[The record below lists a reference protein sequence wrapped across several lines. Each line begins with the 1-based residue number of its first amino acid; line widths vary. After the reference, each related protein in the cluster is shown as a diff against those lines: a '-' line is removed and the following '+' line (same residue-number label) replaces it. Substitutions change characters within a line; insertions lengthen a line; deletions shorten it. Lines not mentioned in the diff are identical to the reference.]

1 MNIIE
6 RARSFHESLRVLDES
21 RPKDWQQCPHCHGRM
36 TIKNGSY
43 HCKPWDE
50 HGRERVRIQRHL
62 CHACGGSYPEENAD
76 LVRRSWY
83 TRAVHRQLIDAHVH
97 MGSSLR
103 KAVEHL
109 RSEIGKQERWL
120 QWHPLAEEPR
130 EEDRCGLSVRTGERW
145 LAQAGVAALESV
157 PDQLKGIRSSGEM
170 ATDGLWTRLADGT
183 KRVVLI
189 VADGVSG
196 VVCPPVVVEDEENA
210 ASWGEMF
217 TRVETAGLDLK
228 EINGLTSD
236 GAQGLVSYLQQRLTW
251 VHQQRCV
258 WHVWRNLRGKIA
270 EQVKA
275 ATLGLEK
282 EAAQKVAQQ
291 VRDGIGAALHAILD
305 AANPDEGEQALA
317 KLRAMEWGEP
327 LARWLTPLLDAVLMY
342 RLPCHKGLPRVSPEW
357 LWRDYRLRPSHGR
370 NHGSDLRLE
379 QALLVWAI
387 YHNFTPAQRRSEQK
401 RKYRHPGQSPFEVA
415 GASPGQLSY
424 LDALGV

>member
-1 MNIIE
+1 
-6 RARSFHESLRVLDES
+6 
-21 RPKDWQQCPHCHGRM
+21 
-36 TIKNGSY
+36 
-43 HCKPWDE
+43 
-50 HGRERVRIQRHL
+50 
-62 CHACGGSYPEENAD
+62 
-76 LVRRSWY
+76 
-83 TRAVHRQLIDAHVH
+83 
-97 MGSSLR
+97 
-103 KAVEHL
+103 
-109 RSEIGKQERWL
+109 
-120 QWHPLAEEPR
+120 
-130 EEDRCGLSVRTGERW
+130 
-145 LAQAGVAALESV
+145 
-157 PDQLKGIRSSGEM
+157 M
-170 ATDGLWTRLADGT
+170 ATDGLWARLADGT
-183 KRVVLI
+183 KRVVLM

-210 ASWGEMF
+210 TSWGELF
-217 TRVETAGLDLK
+217 TRLETAGLDLK
-228 EINGLTSD
+228 AINGLVSD
-236 GAQGLVSYLQQRLTW
+236 GAHGLVSYLQQKLTW

-305 AANPDEGEQALA
+305 AANHDEGEQALA

-357 LWRDYRLRPSHGR
+357 LWRDYRLRLSHGR

-379 QALLVWAI
+379 QALLIWGI
-387 YHNFTPAQRRSEQK
+387 YHNFTPTQRRREIK
-401 RKYRHPGQSPFEVA
+401 RHYRHPGQSPLEVA
-415 GASPGQLSY
+415 GASPGKLSY